1 MHRDGIDGHDRGV
14 ASPPLPL
21 IDVRS
26 VEVGA
31 SSVRC
36 WRAVI
41 DVMRRSVGGSGARI
55 FVAGI
60 SCADR
65 GPVGNPDEV
74 GSRLAGFHVVRSEPP
89 FIWGLEGSHRFSTYG
104 LEFRVDSIGPARSAL
119 HAESRARF
127 DGVSGTLYRAAVIGT
142 GGHAFAVGLLL
153 ARMKAAAEAA

>member
-1 MHRDGIDGHDRGV
+1 MGHDRDV

-41 DVMRRSVGGSGARI
+41 DVMSRSADGPGGRV

-65 GPVGNPDEV
+65 DSIGKPDEL
-74 GSRLAGFHVVRSEPP
+74 GAAFPGFHVVRSEPP
-89 FIWGLEGSHRFSTYG
+89 FLWGLEGSHRFSTYS
-104 LEFRVDSIGPARSAL
+104 LEFRVDSVGPARSTV

-127 DGVSGTLYRAAVIGT
+127 HGLPGTVYRTAVIGT
-142 GGHAFAVGLLL
+142 GGHAFAMGLLL
-153 ARMKAAAEAA
+153 ARVKSAAEAA

>member
-1 MHRDGIDGHDRGV
+1 M
-14 ASPPLPL
+14 ASPALPL

-41 DVMRRSVGGSGARI
+41 DVMSRSTDRPGARL
-55 FVAGI
+55 FTAGI

-65 GPVGNPDEV
+65 GSIGEPDEV
-74 GSRLAGFHVVRSEPP
+74 GAAIPGFHVVRSEPP
-89 FIWGLEGSHRFSTYG
+89 FLWGLEGSHRFSTYS
-104 LEFRVDSIGPARSAL
+104 LEFRVDSIGPASAAV

-127 DGVSGTLYRAAVIGT
+127 HGLPGSLYRTAVIGT
-142 GGHAFAVGLLL
+142 GGHAFAVGLML
-153 ARMKAAAEAA
+153 ARIKEAAEAA

>member
-1 MHRDGIDGHDRGV
+1 MGHDRV
-14 ASPPLPL
+14 VESTTLPL

-26 VEVGA
+26 VDVEA
-31 SSVRC
+31 SSVCC

-41 DVMRRSVGGSGARI
+41 DVMSRSVDGPAARI

-65 GPVGNPDEV
+65 RSSGNPDEV
-74 GSRLAGFHVVRSEPP
+74 GAAFPGFHVVRSEPP
-89 FIWGLEGSHRFSTYG
+89 FLWGLEGSHRVSTYS
-104 LEFRVDSIGPARSAL
+104 LEFRIDTIGPARCAV

-127 DGVSGTLYRAAVIGT
+127 LGLPGTLYRTAVVGT

-153 ARMKAAAEAA
+153 SRIKAAAEAA

>member
-1 MHRDGIDGHDRGV
+1 MGHDRGV

-41 DVMRRSVGGSGARI
+41 DVMSRSADGPGARV

-65 GPVGNPDEV
+65 GSIGEPDKV
-74 GSRLAGFHVVRSEPP
+74 AAAFPGFHVVRSEPP
-89 FIWGLEGSHRFSTYG
+89 FLWGLEGSHRFATYS
-104 LEFRVDSIGPARSAL
+104 LEFRVDSIGPARSAV

-127 DGVSGTLYRAAVIGT
+127 HGLPGTLYRMTVIGT
-142 GGHAFAVGLLL
+142 GGHAFAVGQLL
-153 ARMKAAAEAA
+153 ARIRSAAEAA

>member
-1 MHRDGIDGHDRGV
+1 MNLIGGLTGRRPSSRDCIAWRAMGHDRGV

-41 DVMRRSVGGSGARI
+41 DVMSRSADGPGARV
-55 FVAGI
+55 FAAGI

-65 GPVGNPDEV
+65 GSSGKPDEV
-74 GSRLAGFHVVRSEPP
+74 GAAFPGFHVVRSEPP
-89 FIWGLEGSHRFSTYG
+89 FLWGL
-104 LEFRVDSIGPARSAL
+104 
-119 HAESRARF
+119 
-127 DGVSGTLYRAAVIGT
+127 
-142 GGHAFAVGLLL
+142 
-153 ARMKAAAEAA
+153 

>member
-1 MHRDGIDGHDRGV
+1 MGHDRAV
-14 ASPPLPL
+14 ASTPLPL

-41 DVMRRSVGGSGARI
+41 DVMSRSGDRSAARV
-55 FVAGI
+55 FAAGI

-65 GPVGNPDEV
+65 GPVGKPDEV
-74 GSRLAGFHVVRSEPP
+74 GAAFTGFHVVRSDPP
-89 FIWGLEGSHRFSTYG
+89 FLWGLEGSHRFSTYG
-104 LEFRVDSIGPARSAL
+104 LEFRVDSIGPSRSAV

-127 DGVSGTLYRAAVIGT
+127 HGVPGTLYRTAVIGT

-153 ARMKAAAEAA
+153 ARIREAAEAA